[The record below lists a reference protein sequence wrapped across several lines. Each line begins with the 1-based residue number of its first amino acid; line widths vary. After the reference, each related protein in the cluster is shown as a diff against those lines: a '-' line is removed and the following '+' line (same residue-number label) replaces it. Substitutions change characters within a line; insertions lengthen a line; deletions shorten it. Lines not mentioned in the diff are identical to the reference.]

1 MSVCAVVVTYNRR
14 ELLERCLTAVEAQ
27 SRAVDELLV
36 VDNASMDGTAA
47 LVRERFPAA
56 TLLALE
62 RNAGGAGGFHAGI
75 ERAHRAGHA
84 WLWLMDDD
92 TVPEPDALAALL
104 DGAERAQDDPAI
116 LLSQALWRDG
126 SLHPMNRPLVRSG
139 RPGEMALAARRGLV
153 AVRTG
158 SFVSLLARRDAV
170 DRCGNVLADYFIWG
184 DDFEWTARVLRDAPG
199 YLVPESRVVHWT
211 PQPHTAV
218 TAADGERF
226 YYHVRNSLRLLRG
239 TSLRPFERASFGRY
253 YVATLRRYLADRRW
267 SRQAAAVVARGVRDG
282 LRGAVR

>member
-14 ELLERCLTAVEAQ
+14 ELLQRCLAAVEAQ

-36 VDNASMDGTAA
+36 VDNASTDGTAA
-47 LVRERFPAA
+47 FVAERFPAA

-75 ERAHRAGHA
+75 ERAHRAGHT

-92 TVPEPDALAALL
+92 TVPEPNALAALL
-104 DGAERAQDDPAI
+104 DGARRAPREPSI
-116 LLSQALWRDG
+116 LLSRALWRDG

-139 RPGEMALAARRGLV
+139 EPGEMALAARSGLV

-158 SFVSLLARRDAV
+158 SFVSLLARRETI

-211 PQPHTAV
+211 SRAHTAV
-218 TAADGERF
+218 TAADASRF
-226 YYHVRNSLRLLRG
+226 YFHARNSLRVLRG
-239 TSLRPFERASFGRY
+239 TSLRPFERVSFARY
-253 YVATLRRYLADRRW
+253 YAGTLRRYLAGERW
-267 SRQAAAVVARGVRDG
+267 SRQAVTAVARGLRDG
-282 LRGAVR
+282 VRGAAR